1 MSDWLPCNVS
11 TPSLRFIGTAAF
23 TQTSEHR
30 EAEGERTL
38 PTGLQQPRFVT
49 QHLGTRMQRKAPR
62 GTPAHDV
69 VTPCAPSTSDRR
81 RIQAGIR
88 QYCMGTE
95 RLAPK
100 PNLVVMDKKNP
111 GGRPQKLR
119 RVDESHIGRL
129 ASNSKISANQ
139 VRTELSLNV
148 SKSTIIRAIHRR
160 NLMWQKMKP
169 APRLAEEHRSARLDF
184 AKNNII

>member
-1 MSDWLPCNVS
+1 M
-11 TPSLRFIGTAAF
+11 TKAF
-23 TQTSEHR
+23 RLSSSEQAQVR
-30 EAEGERTL
+30 ALNFAGVRNRSIAKQL
-38 PTGLQQPRFVT
+38 GRSRRCVDVFV
-49 QHLGTRMQRKAPR
+49 K
-62 GTPAHDV
+62 
-69 VTPCAPSTSDRR
+69 
-81 RIQAGIR
+81 
-88 QYCMGTE
+88 
-95 RLAPK
+95 
-100 PNLVVMDKKNP
+100 NLVVMDKKNP

-184 AKNNII
+184 AKNNMCIN